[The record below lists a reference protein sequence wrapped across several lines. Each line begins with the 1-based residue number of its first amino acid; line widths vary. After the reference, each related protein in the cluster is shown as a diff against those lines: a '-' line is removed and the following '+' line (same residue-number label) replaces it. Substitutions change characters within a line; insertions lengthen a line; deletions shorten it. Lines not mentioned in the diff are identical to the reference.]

1 VKHFSH
7 NAISRKLGLMVLN
20 QGDADMVQQDYY
32 SIGALIA
39 GREHLSQH
47 QLNDREVIGW
57 EEFTVKRREQ

>member
-1 VKHFSH
+1 VKHVSH

-39 GREHLSQH
+39 GRRHLSQH

>member
-1 VKHFSH
+1 
-7 NAISRKLGLMVLN
+7 MVLN

>member
-1 VKHFSH
+1 
-7 NAISRKLGLMVLN
+7 MVLN

-39 GREHLSQH
+39 GRRHLSQH